1 MQVPES
7 SKLPVPTTHKFLNLF
22 QAENPGRKQ
31 SPCVP
36 SSTVRGQVAY
46 FHLGA
51 GRELRLIIA
60 QSGREKKKANIY
72 LGSENVATNLSPRE
86 PPEFFK
92 VPKKVNL
99 ESKASLALLV

>member
-60 QSGREKKKANIY
+60 QSGREKKKSKHLPR
-72 LGSENVATNLSPRE
+72 LGECCHKPVTKRAARIFQSA
-86 PPEFFK
+86 K
-92 VPKKVNL
+92 
-99 ESKASLALLV
+99 ESKS